1 MFRSL
6 PVLAALVVLAACGPA
21 TPVGPVTE
29 SGSLEVGDLTL
40 TSGEY
45 YDSYTVTMDE
55 NEWLSVN
62 VVADGFDP
70 DLIIQTPSGEQS
82 DLDDSEES
90 NTTSVQTVIRAQESG
105 TWDINVTSYE
115 PGETG
120 SYEITYEVSETAP
133 AGAASSS
140 APTEDAMDV

>member
-1 MFRSL
+1 M
-6 PVLAALVVLAACGPA
+6 
-21 TPVGPVTE
+21 TE
-29 SGSLEVGDLTL
+29 SGTLELGDLTL

-45 YDSYTVTMDE
+45 YDSYTVSADE
-55 NEWLSVN
+55 GEWLSVN
-62 VVADGFDP
+62 VVANGFDP
-70 DLIIQTPSGEQS
+70 YLIIQTPSGEQS

-90 NTTSVQTVIRAQESG
+90 NTTSVQTVLRAQESG

-120 SYEITYEVSETAP
+120 TYDITYEVSDTAP

-140 APTEDAMDV
+140 APAEEAMAEEDATADV